1 MDQVPSVPML
11 RPRVK
16 PEHAPYRIAGGKIRI
31 GGVSFGLAAEVSD
44 PDGWVWT
51 MLSAMDGSR
60 GLPEVIEHV
69 HAAHPAQSADVLRRG
84 ALQLLRTG
92 YVEDLAGP
100 VPDGLTERDLRR
112 YDRAVGYYRWMD
124 LVPRESSWEP
134 QARLRDA
141 RVTIL
146 GVGGTGGV
154 AALALAA
161 SGVGHLHCV
170 DPDEVELSNLSR
182 QILYSQDDIGKPKAD
197 SAVTRLGR
205 LNPDIEVTGQRLEA
219 TGIDGVLEL
228 ARDCDVLLLG
238 ADRPP
243 ELRVWTNRAC
253 LAAKRPWVDA
263 GYHGPLVQTAAFV
276 PGEGPCW
283 ECTRLALRDSH
294 DEDGAYPGDSPHRRE
309 AVFSAV
315 GAVPAGISGY
325 LAAHLLISL
334 VTGIPPAVPG
344 RIETL
349 NLAALGAPL
358 VLDNSP
364 HPECEACGPAR

>member
-1 MDQVPSVPML
+1 MDQDPPVPML

-16 PEHAPYRIAGGKIRI
+16 PEHAPYRVAGGKIRI

-60 GLPEVIEHV
+60 DLPEIIEHV
-69 HAAHPAQSADVLRRG
+69 RAAHPAQAAGVLRRG

-92 YVEDLAGP
+92 YVEDVAGP
-100 VPDGLTERDLRR
+100 VPDGLTERDMRR

-124 LVPRESSWEP
+124 LIPRESSWEP

-182 QILYSQDDIGKPKAD
+182 QILYSEDDLGKPKAD
-197 SAVTRLGR
+197 SAVARLRR
-205 LNPDIEVTGQRLEA
+205 LNTDVEVTGQRIEA
-219 TGIDGVLEL
+219 TGIDDVLGL
-228 ARDCDVLLLG
+228 AQDCDVLLLG

-253 LAAKRPWVDA
+253 LAAKRPWVDV
-263 GYHGPLVQTAAFV
+263 GYHGPLVQAAAFV

-294 DEDGAYPGDSPHRRE
+294 AEEGASPGDSPHRRE

-325 LAAHLLISL
+325 LGAHLLISL
-334 VTGIPPAVPG
+334 VTGIPPVVPG

-349 NLAALGAPL
+349 NLAALDAPL
-358 VLDNSP
+358 ALDGPP